1 MVDAPHVLPD
11 HRRPRFVWCD
21 HQPTIL
27 ALPVLVVA
35 LLLVDVGHVELENVD
50 VEEGFAAVSALHV
63 EHVRNS
69 LATHCHVQSFHFLRY
84 LLVNPVHVQVS
95 FG

>member
-11 HRRPRFVWCD
+11 HRRPRLVWCD

-63 EHVRNS
+63 EHVRSRS
-69 LATHCHVQSFHFLRY
+69 LLSV
-84 LLVNPVHVQVS
+84 LVDWPAR
-95 FG
+95 